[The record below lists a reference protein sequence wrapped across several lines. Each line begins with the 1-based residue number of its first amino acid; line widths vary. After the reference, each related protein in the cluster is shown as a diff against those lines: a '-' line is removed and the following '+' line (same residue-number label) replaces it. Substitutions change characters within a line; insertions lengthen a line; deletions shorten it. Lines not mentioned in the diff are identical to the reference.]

1 MSIQAIAWVFSQE
14 IRPSTAKFVLVALVN
29 YINDDSTAWCPISRL
44 SEITSQDRKTVMHAL
59 SKLEEQGH
67 ITDTGNRVGATGQ
80 IKLYQVRVPD
90 AVLLRKSKSTALGGK
105 QYQSSRQR
113 VPVLPSN
120 STKYGTRSLSDPLL
134 SVINHG
140 DEKRTNNTIPIGEH
154 LAKLK
159 ASVKK

>member
-14 IRPSTAKFVLVALVN
+14 IHPSTAKFVLVALVN

-44 SEITSQDRKTVMHAL
+44 SEVTSQDRKTVMRAL

-67 ITDTGNRVGATGQ
+67 ITDSGKRVGATGQ

-90 AVLLRKSKSTALGGK
+90 AVLLRKSKSTAFPSK

-113 VPVLPSN
+113 VPK
-120 STKYGTRSLSDPLL
+120 TGHDPYKL
-134 SVINHG
+134 SVINQG
-140 DEKRTNNTIPIGEH
+140 EKKRTNYLAGIETH
-154 LAKLK
+154 LANLQARLK
-159 ASVKK
+159 K

>member
-67 ITDTGNRVGATGQ
+67 ITDTGKRVGATGQ

-105 QYQSSRQR
+105 QYQFSRQR
-113 VPVLPSN
+113 VPNTVH
-120 STKYGTRSLSDPLL
+120 DPYKL
-134 SVINHG
+134 SVINRS
-140 DEKRTNNTIPIGEH
+140 DEKRTNSTIPIGEH

-159 ASVKK
+159 AAKKS